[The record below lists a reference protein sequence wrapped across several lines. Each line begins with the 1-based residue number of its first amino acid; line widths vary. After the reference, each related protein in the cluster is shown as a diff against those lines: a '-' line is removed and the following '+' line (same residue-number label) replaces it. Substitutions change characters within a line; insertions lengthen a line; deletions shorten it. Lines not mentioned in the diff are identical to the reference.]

1 VALTE
6 ADIAGAQR
14 QLESARETLAVRG
27 FDGSGTGELQ
37 KATRLLEEIYMR
49 AQREAPASS
58 LAPAIQDLK
67 MQTVRLAQLVDSAA
81 AFYRGWFG
89 AAPVAEG
96 YTAEGVWTA
105 SQGSVPVCG
114 FSLEV

>member
-1 VALTE
+1 MALTE
-6 ADIAGAQR
+6 ADIAGVQR
-14 QLESARETLAVRG
+14 QLECACESFAVRG

-37 KATRLLEEIYMR
+37 RATRLLEEIHMR
-49 AQREAPASS
+49 ARQEAPASS

-67 MQTVRLAQLVDSAA
+67 MQTVRLAQLIDSAA

-89 AAPVAEG
+89 AAPATEG

-105 SQGSVPVCG
+105 SQGSVPACG
-114 FSLEV
+114 LSLEA

>member
-6 ADIAGAQR
+6 SDIAGAQR
-14 QLESARETLAVRG
+14 QLECARESFAVRG

-37 KATRLLEEIYMR
+37 KATRLLEEIYMW
-49 AQREAPASS
+49 AQQEAPASS

-67 MQTVRLAQLVDSAA
+67 MQTVRLGQLVDSAV

-89 AAPVAEG
+89 TAPIAEG

-105 SQGSVPVCG
+105 SRGSVPVCG
-114 FSLEV
+114 LSLEA

>member
-1 VALTE
+1 
-6 ADIAGAQR
+6 
-14 QLESARETLAVRG
+14 
-27 FDGSGTGELQ
+27 
-37 KATRLLEEIYMR
+37 
-49 AQREAPASS
+49 
-58 LAPAIQDLK
+58 

-105 SQGSVPVCG
+105 SQGTVPVG
-114 FSLEV
+114 GLSLEA